1 MQGKTIQEPTAKDP
15 VMQDPFEL
23 GSTMQDPAT
32 RLEPMTQDS
41 IALEAMDEDAS
52 VPGPTSQ
59 ELEQLLAAARE
70 RLDGLV
76 SALRAVDAE
85 LEGLA
90 PERKQHQAL
99 QSFCSAFEQL
109 NEAGAATLFWGDRRP
124 SIDLDERLRAARERL
139 TAFDERI
146 GEIESRRR
154 ARLDEI
160 NEQQEHAQWLEDDV
174 FEALEEEERIKHEW
188 IIEREIDS
196 IRAALAMESWTQ
208 NGEDDR
214 RFRKTAT
221 NALLACL
228 AFALILPWIPLPTSE
243 PEDVADVPERVIT
256 MMMQEKP
263 KPKPI
268 EVPVTPPKQ
277 IAQQKPIEKVEPPKT
292 AKPTAQEPK
301 PDDAP
306 GPAQGILAFREKLDS
321 FKDAP
326 LVALG
331 AQAKINNADN
341 SSARPERSML
351 TTNAPGSSGGIH
363 LAALSRNFGNG
374 GDERGA
380 IQGAALTRASSKI
393 SASGGND
400 RPLSDGA
407 ILGRTDEEIQIVFD
421 RYKAALYRLYNR
433 ELRKDPTLQGK
444 MILRLTIEPDGSVSA
459 CALHATDMH
468 APELA
473 EQVVGKVRTFDFGA
487 KEVPAITIVYPID
500 FLPAT

>member
-1 MQGKTIQEPTAKDP
+1 MLGETIQNPTAKDP
-15 VMQDPFEL
+15 AMHDQLQDP
-23 GSTMQDPAT
+23 TAQDASAARDPT
-32 RLEPMTQDS
+32 TQDS
-41 IALEAMDEDAS
+41 IVLDATDDDAS

-90 PERKQHQAL
+90 PERARHQVL
-99 QSFCSAFEQL
+99 QSFCGALDQL
-109 NEAGAATLFWGDRRP
+109 NQAGAATLFWGDRQP
-124 SIDLDERLRAARERL
+124 AIDIDDRLRAARERL
-139 TAFDERI
+139 SAFDARI
-146 GEIESRRR
+146 GEIEARRR

-188 IIEREIDS
+188 IVEREIDS
-196 IRAALAMESWTQ
+196 IRAALAMESWSQ
-208 NGEDDR
+208 GGEDDR

-228 AFALILPWIPLPTSE
+228 AFALVLPWIPLPAPT
-243 PEDVADVPERVIT
+243 PEEAVDVPERVIT
-256 MMMQEKP
+256 LMMQEKP

-268 EVPVTPPKQ
+268 EVPIPTPKQ
-277 IAQQKPIEKVEPPKT
+277 IAQEKPIEKVEPQK
-292 AKPTAQEPK
+292 AVKPTAQEPK

-326 LVALG
+326 IVAQLG

-341 SSARPERSML
+341 SSVRPERSML

-363 LAALSRNFGNG
+363 LAALSRNFGTG

-380 IQGAALTRASSKI
+380 IQGAALTRASSTI

-407 ILGRTDEEIQIVFD
+407 VLGRTDEEIQIVFD
-421 RYKAALYRLYNR
+421 RHKAALYRLYNR
-433 ELRKDPTLQGK
+433 ELRIDPTLQGK

-468 APELA
+468 APELVT
-473 EQVVGKVRTFDFGA
+473 QVVERVRTFDFGA
-487 KEVPAITIVYPID
+487 KDVPAITIVYPID
-500 FLPAT
+500 FLPAA

>member
-1 MQGKTIQEPTAKDP
+1 MQGETIQEPTAKDP
-15 VMQDPFEL
+15 TQDPL
-23 GSTMQDPAT
+23 A
-32 RLEPMTQDS
+32 LDS
-41 IALEAMDEDAS
+41 MGEDAA
-52 VPGPTSQ
+52 VPGPSSQ
-59 ELEQLLAAARE
+59 ELEQILAAARE

-76 SALRAVDAE
+76 GDLRAIDAE
-85 LEGLA
+85 LDGLA
-90 PERKQHQAL
+90 PERKQHHLL
-99 QSFCSAFEQL
+99 QDLCTAFDQL
-109 NEAGAATLFWGDRRP
+109 NEAGAAALFWGGDRAT
-124 SIDLDERLRAARERL
+124 IDIDERLRAARARVS
-139 TAFDERI
+139 AFDERI
-146 GEIESRRR
+146 GEIEARRR
-154 ARLDEI
+154 AQLDEI
-160 NEQQEHAQWLEDDV
+160 NQQQEHAQWLEDDV

-188 IIEREIDS
+188 IVEREIDS
-196 IRAALAMESWTQ
+196 IRAALAMESWSQ
-208 NGEDDR
+208 GGEDDR

-228 AFALILPWIPLPTSE
+228 AFALILPMIPLPVPK
-243 PEDVADVPERVIT
+243 PEEAADVPERVIT

-263 KPKPI
+263 KPKPV
-268 EVPVTPPKQ
+268 EVPVPPPKQ
-277 IAQQKPIEKVEPPKT
+277 IAEVKPVEKPEPQKTV
-292 AKPTAQEPK
+292 KPTAQEPK

-326 LVALG
+326 IVARLG
-331 AQAKINNADN
+331 SQAKINNADQ
-341 SSARPERSML
+341 SSVQPERSML

-363 LAALSRNFGNG
+363 LAALSRDFGSG

-407 ILGRTDEEIQIVFD
+407 VLARTDEEIQIVFD

-444 MILRLTIEPDGSVSA
+444 MILRLTIEPSGSVSA

-468 APELA
+468 APELVT
-473 EQVVGKVRTFDFGA
+473 QVVEKVRTFDFGA
-487 KEVPAITIVYPID
+487 KDVPAITIVYPID
-500 FLPAT
+500 FLPAA

>member
-1 MQGKTIQEPTAKDP
+1 MQPETIHDPAAKDSTAE
-15 VMQDPFEL
+15 DPI
-23 GSTMQDPAT
+23 A
-32 RLEPMTQDS
+32 LEPMG
-41 IALEAMDEDAS
+41 DESAT
-52 VPGPTSQ
+52 PGPTSK
-59 ELEQLLAAARE
+59 ELEQLLTAARE
-70 RLDGLV
+70 KLDGLV
-76 SALRAVDAE
+76 GDLRAIDAE

-90 PERKQHQAL
+90 PDRKQHQVL
-99 QSFCSAFEQL
+99 QGLCSAFDQL
-109 NEAGAATLFWGDRRP
+109 NEAGAAALFWGDGHATT
-124 SIDLDERLRAARERL
+124 DMDERLRAARARVS
-139 TAFDERI
+139 AFDERI
-146 GEIESRRR
+146 GAIEARRR

-188 IIEREIDS
+188 IVEREIDA
-196 IRAALAMESWTQ
+196 IRAAQAMESWSQ
-208 NGEDDR
+208 GGEDDR

-228 AFALILPWIPLPTSE
+228 AFALILPFIPLPAPE
-243 PEDVADVPERVIT
+243 PEEVADVPQRVIT

-268 EVPVTPPKQ
+268 EVPVPPPKQ
-277 IAQQKPIEKVEPPKT
+277 IAQIKPIEKVEPPKT
-292 AKPTAQEPK
+292 VKPAAQEPK

-326 LVALG
+326 IVARLG
-331 AQAKINNADN
+331 SQAKINNAD
-341 SSARPERSML
+341 SSAQPERSML

-363 LAALSRNFGNG
+363 LAALSRDFGSG

-380 IQGAALTRASSKI
+380 IQGSALTRASSKI
-393 SASGGND
+393 AASGGND

-407 ILGRTDEEIQIVFD
+407 ALARTDEEIQIVFD

-433 ELRKDPTLQGK
+433 ELRNDPTLQGK

-468 APELA
+468 APDLVT
-473 EQVVGKVRTFDFGA
+473 QVVAKVRTFDFGA
-487 KEVPAITIVYPID
+487 KAVPAITIVYPID